1 VFSENI
7 YWRGF
12 GIIIIDASFKQLT
25 FSRNVWV
32 WYSSFAT
39 KSSTATVFRFIFRL
53 AWICDEKA
61 LQPHLKLIISFSIK
75 IQGEYMEVQIDYMI
89 NLLTIFA
96 FDRFADWRG
105 KLGWNLSWTIPD
117 NVWRKW
123 RKSFKIK
130 WRQKGN
136 PD

>member
-1 VFSENI
+1 
-7 YWRGF
+7 
-12 GIIIIDASFKQLT
+12 
-25 FSRNVWV
+25 
-32 WYSSFAT
+32 
-39 KSSTATVFRFIFRL
+39 
-53 AWICDEKA
+53 
-61 LQPHLKLIISFSIK
+61 
-75 IQGEYMEVQIDYMI
+75 MI